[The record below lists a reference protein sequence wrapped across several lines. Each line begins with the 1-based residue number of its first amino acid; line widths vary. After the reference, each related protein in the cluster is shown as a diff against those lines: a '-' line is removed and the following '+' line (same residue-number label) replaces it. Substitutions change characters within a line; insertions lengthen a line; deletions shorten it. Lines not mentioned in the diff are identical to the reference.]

1 MAQYTKWLTFKKLD
15 IKAFVVDIKYLL
27 TKDYINLSWAMV
39 VEEYG
44 MNLPSHQRGASV
56 TGIVIMIVLIVVC
69 AKIGLAIIP
78 ACWSLPIKIVGFELK
93 KSNDNKESVKE
104 FLGNVN
110 SQWHINGVSQ
120 KAEDVRSG
128 GYARCDVREIKIMM

>member
-1 MAQYTKWLTFKKLD
+1 
-15 IKAFVVDIKYLL
+15 
-27 TKDYINLSWAMV
+27 
-39 VEEYG
+39 

-69 AKIGLAIIP
+69 AKLVLAIIP
-78 ACWSLPIKIVGFELK
+78 AQVGHYQLKKSLAFELK

-110 SQWHINGVSQ
+110 SQWNINGVSQ
-120 KAEDVRSG
+120 KAEDVVEVVDNTPGAMSVKLKYDEASNFFGNVDIVNRFEDTIS
-128 GYARCDVREIKIMM
+128 AEDAKVAKQ

>member
-1 MAQYTKWLTFKKLD
+1 
-15 IKAFVVDIKYLL
+15 
-27 TKDYINLSWAMV
+27 
-39 VEEYG
+39 

-69 AKIGLAIIP
+69 AKLGLSIIP
-78 ACWSLPIKIVGFELK
+78 AQVGHYQLKKSLALQLK

-110 SQWHINGVSQ
+110 SPMAYQRCEPKG
-120 KAEDVRSG
+120 RGRRGSG
-128 GYARCDVREIKIMM
+128 G

>member
-1 MAQYTKWLTFKKLD
+1 
-15 IKAFVVDIKYLL
+15 
-27 TKDYINLSWAMV
+27 
-39 VEEYG
+39 

-56 TGIVIMIVLIVVC
+56 TDIVIMIVLIVVC

-78 ACWSLPIKIVGFELK
+78 AQVGHYQLKKSLALQLK

-110 SQWHINGVSQ
+110 SQWHINGASQ
-120 KAEDVRSG
+120 KAEDVVEVVDNTPGAMSVKLKYDEANNFFGNVDIVNRFEDTIS
-128 GYARCDVREIKIMM
+128 AEDAKVAKP